1 MLVELNENTKGKI
14 FPSLQ
19 RQTWLRLYYNER
31 EWHTLSKSPREPSN
45 LATVM
50 MEPYLS
56 RAECQDT
63 P

>member
-1 MLVELNENTKGKI
+1 MLVELNGNTKGKI

-19 RQTWLRLYYNER
+19 RQTWFRLD

-50 MEPYLS
+50 MEPYLG
-56 RAECQDT
+56 RAERQDT